1 MIDAERIIGN
11 GSVVR
16 SAYCPGAVEDSLLN
30 TQAPYSLSSVVS
42 RKTMNIRS
50 LLLLAAAVPLT
61 ANAWWNEAWTTQHT
75 VELDPLAAGVELS
88 APVERVVVPVRL
100 HSGNFDFL
108 GARGDGGDLRFIA
121 DDDKTPLPF
130 RLERY
135 DAVNELALAWV
146 EVPRLAPGAKTAIKL
161 YSGNPGAPA
170 EPVEAGVGAGSTA
183 VFHFGDSA
191 EGRVPQDASGNA
203 HHAQAAVDIEPA
215 GLLGASARLTGTGI
229 VLSPSPALA
238 LGAGG
243 SFSFST
249 WVRPDAIELP
259 IVLYRQG
266 ALALRVSGGELKL
279 EGAGQSLSG
288 GPVAAGQWQHVAV
301 SVGGGEAALYV
312 NGKRTGAGAAVLP
325 AAAGEVVIGDG
336 LRGLLDMVVVD
347 AVARSADRIR
357 LEVASQGGDA
367 RLVRVMPSAG
377 EVAEESHGYLGIL
390 VANLTIDAWVV
401 IVILMAMF
409 VIAAL
414 VMVVKARM
422 ISITDADN
430 RVFLNRFRLAH
441 EDLLELDRDAVHPH
455 SSLYRLYQA
464 GLREIRKRT
473 DAQGGLSLSGASLD
487 AIKASIDADM
497 VRESH
502 RLNAKMVMLTI
513 AISGGPFLGLLGT
526 VVGVMIT
533 FAAIAAA
540 GDVNVNAI
548 APGIAAALLATV
560 AGLAVAIPAL
570 FGYNYLASRIKNISA
585 DMQIFVDE
593 FVTRVAERHAR

>member
-1 MIDAERIIGN
+1 
-11 GSVVR
+11 
-16 SAYCPGAVEDSLLN
+16 
-30 TQAPYSLSSVVS
+30 
-42 RKTMNIRS
+42 
-50 LLLLAAAVPLT
+50 
-61 ANAWWNEAWTTQHT
+61 
-75 VELDPLAAGVELS
+75 
-88 APVERVVVPVRL
+88 
-100 HSGNFDFL
+100 
-108 GARGDGGDLRFIA
+108 
-121 DDDKTPLPF
+121 
-130 RLERY
+130 
-135 DAVNELALAWV
+135 
-146 EVPRLAPGAKTAIKL
+146 
-161 YSGNPGAPA
+161 
-170 EPVEAGVGAGSTA
+170 
-183 VFHFGDSA
+183 
-191 EGRVPQDASGNA
+191 
-203 HHAQAAVDIEPA
+203 
-215 GLLGASARLTGTGI
+215 
-229 VLSPSPALA
+229 
-238 LGAGG
+238 
-243 SFSFST
+243 
-249 WVRPDAIELP
+249 
-259 IVLYRQG
+259 
-266 ALALRVSGGELKL
+266 
-279 EGAGQSLSG
+279 
-288 GPVAAGQWQHVAV
+288 
-301 SVGGGEAALYV
+301 
-312 NGKRTGAGAAVLP
+312 
-325 AAAGEVVIGDG
+325 
-336 LRGLLDMVVVD
+336 VVVD